1 MKSGMMEG
9 RGDGLDSGMM
19 GGRGEGVDSGMMGG
33 RDREWIVGYGKVRV
47 FAVDS

>member
-9 RGDGLDSGMM
+9 RGDGLDSGMV

-47 FAVDS
+47 FGVDS